1 MKAGYKQTEVG
12 IIPNDWIIPK
22 IGDVFS
28 FKNGLNK
35 AKSYFGHGRPIINY
49 MDVYHHR
56 GLYSHDI
63 RGLVDVNKQE
73 LEAYNVQKGDVFFTR
88 TSETVAEIGLTS
100 VVLDDVKNTVFSGF
114 ILRARPKNS
123 MIDDQYK
130 KYCFSSAAVRHQ
142 IMSKSTYT
150 TRALINGRLLSTL
163 LCPLPASLTEQTA
176 IATALS
182 DTDELIQSLE
192 KLISKKRLIKQGTL
206 QELLTGKKRLS
217 GCSGAWRKTALG
229 NIGKFSKGR
238 GIKKDEV
245 SLEGLA
251 CIRYGEIYTCF
262 NSYVKNCR
270 SFISQDIAMQSL
282 KIKKGDLLFAG
293 SGETAEEIGK
303 CVAFLG
309 EYEAYA
315 GGDIIVFTPQAQDS
329 MYLGYLM
336 NHTSVTTQKAKMGQ
350 GDAVVHISARN
361 LGQIEFWL
369 PPIDEQ
375 QRISTTLFNMDAE
388 LAALEAKLDKYRQ
401 IKQGMLQELLTGRI
415 RLV

>member
-12 IIPNDWIIPK
+12 VVPDDWDVET
-22 IGDVFS
+22 IGELCEYR
-28 FKNGLNK
+28 NGV
-35 AKSYFGHGRPIINY
+35 S
-49 MDVYHHR
+49 
-56 GLYSHDI
+56 
-63 RGLVDVNKQE
+63 
-73 LEAYNVQKGDVFFTR
+73 LEAYFNHLDGFKVISIGNYSPEGRFV
-88 TSETVAEIGLTS
+88 ETNTFIGKEYLNFIRKYILGENELTMILNDKTS
-100 VVLDDVKNTVFSGF
+100 VGTIIGKVLLIDRSNAYVYNQRTMRLSP
-114 ILRARPKNS
+114 RAHA
-123 MIDDQYK
+123 D
-130 KYCFSSAAVRHQ
+130 SAFLYH
-142 IMSKSTYT
+142 
-150 TRALINGRLLSTL
+150 LINSDANHARIVGLAKPGTQIYVNTNDILEFKLAIPKMREQIAIAALLS
-163 LCPLPASLTEQTA
+163 
-176 IATALS
+176 
-182 DTDELIQSLE
+182 DVDELIQSLE
-192 KLISKKRLIKQGTL
+192 KLIAKKRLIKQGAM

-401 IKQGMLQELLTGRI
+401 IKKGMVQELLTGRI